1 MQESASAGDK
11 RAVTVL
17 GDAATESVPGAA
29 RDRGAPNGLGVR
41 ALPPGDPR
49 WLEVGEQYAD
59 ILSQVQHASDVITVT
74 DTLLARISDAEVRAR
89 LQARPRRSSAEST
102 PPCPMGPDGEVSAAL
117 QIRLSGYRALA
128 STRTGTAETA
138 SRAAQ
143 SVLAGVR
150 RLGDRPAEQV
160 VLQVLART
168 RAGRS
173 WAGSKR
179 PGRCY
184 GSWYP
189 SG

>member
-17 GDAATESVPGAA
+17 GDAAAESVPGAA

-89 LQARPRRSSAEST
+89 LQ
-102 PPCPMGPDGEVSAAL
+102 VIAA
-117 QIRLSGYRALA
+117 RALW
-128 STRTGTAETA
+128 
-138 SRAAQ
+138 
-143 SVLAGVR
+143 LAGA
-150 RLGDRPAEQV
+150 PAEII
-160 VLQVLART
+160 
-168 RAGRS
+168 GRVDTALS
-173 WAGSKR
+173 DGSR
-179 PGRCY
+179 
-184 GSWYP
+184 W
-189 SG
+189 